1 LTTRSDVTNLSHM
14 TEQSEDPDEH
24 SERVGRAQRRASR
37 TRERLIRAALAL
49 FCEKGVDATT
59 IEEITERADVGKGTF
74 YRHFSDKYELVIAL
88 IEDAISKLLD
98 LINAPPREPETLEEL
113 LEHFLSAHSAF
124 FADNSEEFAVLFAG
138 RVLLK
143 LRGDVVAE
151 LEQPYVRYLQEIERK
166 VSPFV
171 SKRIDPMKVRRLA
184 CAVAGFV
191 FGFFS
196 FATLGMTE
204 EEIDTSLR
212 PFRRAFVSGLSAFLG
227 R

>member
-1 LTTRSDVTNLSHM
+1 MFS
-14 TEQSEDPDEH
+14 
-24 SERVGRAQRRASR
+24 
-37 TRERLIRAALAL
+37 
-49 FCEKGVDATT
+49 EKGVDATA

-74 YRHFSDKYELVIAL
+74 YRHFADKYELVIAL
-88 IEDAISKLLD
+88 IEDAVGKLLD
-98 LINAPPREPETLEEL
+98 RIASPEREPETLEDL
-113 LEHFLSAHSAF
+113 LEHFLSAHSDF
-124 FADNSEEFAVLFAG
+124 FADNSEEFALLFQG

-143 LRGDVVAE
+143 LRGDVTAE
-151 LEQPYVRYLQEIERK
+151 LEQPYVRYLEEIERQ

-171 SKRIDPMKVRRLA
+171 SKLIDPMKVRRLA

-204 EEIDTSLR
+204 EEIETSMR
-212 PFRRAFVSGLSAFLG
+212 PFRRAFVGGLSAFLG